1 MAIVQVL
8 VASILLASNALAAA
22 GSKNQTLYIL
32 TLLPYPYINP
42 LFDPSWVEGP
52 QVSLA
57 LEIAKEEI
65 NNQLA
70 ILPGYQIEL
79 IRGDC
84 GCEYVDR
91 AYEAIGSTA
100 YYPGVSKM
108 PIGIIGPGC
117 SSSSLSVS
125 SLTNREALS
134 LVNVH
139 SGGSPSLSDRT
150 NLPYSLGTLGSA
162 KSFSNLVIKLMHANN
177 WHRIGILFNELRE
190 FYSTTSQNLHDIIS
204 SDSTLSSY
212 LLPVYD
218 NTYIPL
224 SEIMQQGIRI
234 NVLFTPVRTTR
245 QVLCLALHRGVVY
258 PAYQWIVTSNTFE
271 DIAQNVNF
279 VFDNQVYNCSEAEM
293 RQTALNRVSFIN
305 YRLSHLNE
313 SAPSTYS
320 KHSFKEYDALFRNR
334 LQEHNVQN
342 NDNITYSIWTTYLYD
357 TFWAWAVVLDRVA
370 IREPNMDLTQFRYGN
385 TSLSN
390 MVLEEF
396 YRLDFEGVSGRIKFN
411 NNSGFLN
418 RVISVFQAKA
428 GNVTEIGYFDGVHF
442 IDKEDLDAIEGEF
455 ADEHFSIGPGVFAAL
470 LIVIVLELVVLIT
483 LHVLT
488 IKYRFSQSVKAS
500 SPKLSQLTF
509 IGCYLIIFTLFLYMF
524 RRYLLFDDYSSVF
537 LCNLT
542 WAWLLPISFTLAFGT
557 VAVRTWRLHR
567 IFTHYLNPGRFIA
580 DHYLMVFV
588 FILLGVDVLLGT
600 LWMAI
605 DPQQLVVK
613 NVTVYRGVANFEVF
627 VRSCSSNN
635 PYWSYALVF
644 GYRGVLIVVVLVLAF
659 LTRNIQ
665 NQSFSTKTLRVLVY
679 LSSFTLVG
687 GFVLYYLFMFYGS
700 PIPYTSFAILSLT
713 FHGLLLL
720 FIALIC
726 LPPLIPK
733 LREEFYKKFPH
744 LIKTCKVDFEIET
757 ETKSCVMEGSSRF
770 YI

>member
-1 MAIVQVL
+1 MAISVQVL
-8 VASILLASNALAAA
+8 VASILLASNGLAAA

-42 LFDPSWVEGP
+42 LFDPSWSEGP

-91 AYEAIGSTA
+91 AYEAIGSTT

-139 SGGSPSLSDRT
+139 GGGSPLLSDRT

-162 KSFSNLVIKLMHANN
+162 EAFANVTIELMRANN
-177 WHRIGILFNELRE
+177 WHRIGILFNEFRE
-190 FYSTTSQNLHDIIS
+190 FYSTTAQSLHDIIS
-204 SDSTLSSY
+204 SNATLSSY
-212 LLPVYD
+212 LSPVYD

-224 SEIMQQGIRI
+224 SDIIQQGIRI
-234 NVLFTPVRTTR
+234 NILFTPVRTTR
-245 QVLCLALHRGVVY
+245 QVLCLAFHRGVVY

-279 VFDNQVYNCSEAEM
+279 EFDNQVYNCSETEM
-293 RQTALNRVSFIN
+293 QQTALNRTSFLN
-305 YRLSHLNE
+305 YRLSHINE

-334 LQEHNVQN
+334 LQEHNFQN
-342 NDNITYSIWTTYLYD
+342 NANITYSIWTTYFYD
-357 TFWAWAVVLDRVA
+357 TLWAWAVVLDRLV
-370 IREPNMDLTQFRYGN
+370 IREPNMDLTQSRYGN

-390 MVLEEF
+390 MLLEEF
-396 YRLDFEGVSGRIKFN
+396 YCLNFEGVSGRIHFN

-418 RVISVFQAKA
+418 RVISVFQAKD
-428 GNVTEIGYFDGVHF
+428 GNVMEVDDVNFTGLESIDGKF
-442 IDKEDLDAIEGEF
+442 PDKEF
-455 ADEHFSIGPGVFAAL
+455 NIGPGVFAAL
-470 LIVIVLELVVLIT
+470 FVVTVLELVILIT

-500 SPKLSQLTF
+500 SPKLSQITF
-509 IGCYLIIFTLFLYMF
+509 IGCYLLILTLFLYIL
-524 RRYLLFDDYSSVF
+524 RSYLEYSTVF
-537 LCNLT
+537 LCNLI
-542 WAWLLPISFTLAFGT
+542 WAWLLPISFTLTFGT

-580 DHYLMVFV
+580 DHYLMAFV

-605 DPQQLVVK
+605 DPQQLVVR
-613 NVTVYRGVANFEVF
+613 NDTFYRGVAKFEVF

-635 PYWSYALVF
+635 PYWSYTLVF

-665 NQSFSTKTLRVLVY
+665 NQSFRTKTLRVLVY
-679 LSSFTLVG
+679 LSSLTLVV
-687 GFVLYYLFMFYGS
+687 GFVLYYLFLFYDSLLS
-700 PIPYTSFAILSLT
+700 PGPIAFILLT
-713 FHGLLLL
+713 FHGVLLL
-720 FIALIC
+720 FITLIC

-733 LREEFYKKFPH
+733 LREEFYKKFPQ
-744 LIKTCKVDFEIET
+744 LSKTQEIDFEIES
-757 ETKSCVMEGSSRF
+757 ESVVMEGSSRF

>member
-42 LFDPSWVEGP
+42 LFDPSWSEGP

-57 LEIAKEEI
+57 LEIAKEDI
-65 NNQLA
+65 NNQNA

-79 IRGDC
+79 IGGDC

-134 LVNVH
+134 FVTVH
-139 SGGSPSLSDRT
+139 GGGSPLLSDRI

-162 KSFSNLVIKLMHANN
+162 EAFANVTIELMRANN
-177 WHRIGILFNELRE
+177 WHRIGILFNEFRQ
-190 FYSTTSQNLHDIIS
+190 FYSSTAQSLHDIIS
-204 SDSTLSSY
+204 SNSTLSSY
-212 LLPVYD
+212 LSPVYD
-218 NTYIPL
+218 STYIPL
-224 SEIMQQGIRI
+224 SEIIQQGIRI
-234 NVLFTPVRTTR
+234 NILFTPVRTTR

-279 VFDNQVYNCSEAEM
+279 VFNNQVYNCSETEM

-305 YRLSHLNE
+305 YRLSHINE

-320 KHSFKEYDALFRNR
+320 KRSFKEYDALFRNR
-334 LQEHNVQN
+334 LQEHNLQN
-342 NDNITYSIWTTYLYD
+342 NANITYSVWTTYFYD
-357 TFWAWAVVLDRVA
+357 TLWAWAVVLDRVA

-385 TSLSN
+385 TSLSKL
-390 MVLEEF
+390 VLEEF
-396 YRLDFEGVSGRIKFN
+396 YGLDFEGVSGRIKFN
-411 NNSGFLN
+411 NDSGFLN
-418 RVISVFQAKA
+418 RVISVFQAKD
-428 GNVTEIGYFDGVHF
+428 GNVTEIAYFDGVHF
-442 IDKEDLDAIEGEF
+442 IVKEDLDAIEGEF
-455 ADEHFSIGPGVFAAL
+455 PDKNFNIGPGVFAAL
-470 LIVIVLELVVLIT
+470 FIVTVLELVILIT

-500 SPKLSQLTF
+500 SPKLSLLTF

-524 RRYLLFDDYSSVF
+524 RSYLLLDDYTTVF

-542 WAWLLPISFTLAFGT
+542 WAWLLPISFTLAYGT

-580 DHYLMVFV
+580 DHYLMAFV
-588 FILLGVDVLLGT
+588 FILLGVDVLFGT

-605 DPQQLVVK
+605 DPQQLAVK
-613 NVTVYRGVANFEVF
+613 NVTQDVTNFV
-627 VRSCSSNN
+627 VRTCRDNS
-635 PYWSYALVF
+635 YWSYALVF
-644 GYRGVLIVVVLVLAF
+644 GYRGVLIVIVLVLAF

-665 NQSFSTKTLRVLVY
+665 NQSFRTKTLRVLVY
-679 LSSFTLVG
+679 LSSLTLAV
-687 GFVLYYLFMFYGS
+687 GFVLFYLFLFYG
-700 PIPYTSFAILSLT
+700 PPLSHGPTVFLNLT
-713 FHGLLLL
+713 FHGVLLL
-720 FIALIC
+720 FITLIC

-744 LIKTCKVDFEIET
+744 LIKTREVDFEIET
-757 ETKSCVMEGSSRF
+757 DSESCVMEGSSRF

>member
-1 MAIVQVL
+1 M
-8 VASILLASNALAAA
+8 
-22 GSKNQTLYIL
+22 
-32 TLLPYPYINP
+32 
-42 LFDPSWVEGP
+42 
-52 QVSLA
+52 
-57 LEIAKEEI
+57 
-65 NNQLA
+65 
-70 ILPGYQIEL
+70 
-79 IRGDC
+79 
-84 GCEYVDR
+84 DR

-117 SSSSLSVS
+117 SSSSLLVS

-162 KSFSNLVIKLMHANN
+162 ESFSNLVIKLMHANN

-212 LLPVYD
+212 LSPVYD

-245 QVLCLALHRGVVY
+245 QVLCLAFHRGVVY
-258 PAYQWIVTSNTFE
+258 PAYQWIVTSNTFK

-279 VFDNQVYNCSEAEM
+279 EFDHQVYNCSEAEM

-305 YRLSHLNE
+305 YRLSHINE

-320 KHSFKEYDALFRNR
+320 KHSFKEYDALVRNR
-334 LQEHNVQN
+334 LQEHNLQN
-342 NDNITYSIWTTYLYD
+342 NDNIAYSIWTTYLYD
-357 TFWAWAVVLDRVA
+357 TLWAWAVVLDRVA

-385 TSLSN
+385 TLLSKL
-390 MVLEEF
+390 VLEEF
-396 YRLDFEGVSGRIKFN
+396 YRLDFEGVSGKIKFN
-411 NNSGFLN
+411 NDSGFLN
-418 RVISVFQAKA
+418 RVISVFQAKD
-428 GNVTEIGYFDGVHF
+428 GNVTEIAYFDGVHF
-442 IDKEDLDAIEGEF
+442 TDQEDLDAIEGEF
-455 ADEHFSIGPGVFAAL
+455 PDENFNIGPGVFAAL
-470 LIVIVLELVVLIT
+470 FIVTVLELVILIT

-500 SPKLSQLTF
+500 SPKLSLLTF
-509 IGCYLIIFTLFLYMF
+509 IGCYLIILTLFLYMF
-524 RRYLLFDDYSSVF
+524 RSYLLLDDYTSVF

-542 WAWLLPISFTLAFGT
+542 WAWLFPISFTLAYGT

-580 DHYLMVFV
+580 DHYLIAFVFV
-588 FILLGVDVLLGT
+588 LLGVDVLLGT

-605 DPQQLVVK
+605 DPQQLDVK
-613 NVTVYRGVANFEVF
+613 NVTVPQDVTNFV
-627 VRSCSSNN
+627 VRRCRDNS
-635 PYWSYALVF
+635 YWSYGLVF
-644 GYRGVLIVVVLVLAF
+644 GYRGVLIVIVLVLAF

-665 NQSFSTKTLRVLVY
+665 NQSFQTKTLRVLVY
-679 LSSFTLVG
+679 LSSLTLVV
-687 GFVLYYLFMFYGS
+687 GFVLFYLFLFYGS
-700 PIPYTSFAILSLT
+700 PLSHGPTVFLNLT
-713 FHGLLLL
+713 VHGVLLL
-720 FIALIC
+720 FITLIC

-733 LREEFYKKFPH
+733 LREEFYKKFPRF
-744 LIKTCKVDFEIET
+744 IKTHEVDFEIEI
-757 ETKSCVMEGSSRF
+757 KSEKRSGGGF
-770 YI
+770 

>member
-1 MAIVQVL
+1 MAISVQVL

-57 LEIAKEEI
+57 LEIAKEDI

-70 ILPGYQIEL
+70 TLPGYQIEL
-79 IRGDC
+79 IGGDC

-91 AYEAIGSTA
+91 AYEAIGSTT

-139 SGGSPSLSDRT
+139 GGGSPLLSDRI

-162 KSFSNLVIKLMHANN
+162 EAFANVTIKLMDMNN
-177 WHRIGILFNELRE
+177 WHRIGILFNEFRQ
-190 FYSTTSQNLHDIIS
+190 FYSSTAQSLHDIIS
-204 SDSTLSSY
+204 SNSTLSSY
-212 LLPVYD
+212 LSPVYD
-218 NTYIPL
+218 STYIPL

-234 NVLFTPVRTTR
+234 NILFTPVRTTR

-279 VFDNQVYNCSEAEM
+279 ELDHQVYNCSEAEM

-305 YRLSHLNE
+305 YRLSHINE

-320 KHSFKEYDALFRNR
+320 KHSFKEYDALFRKR
-334 LQEHNVQN
+334 LQEQN
-342 NDNITYSIWTTYLYD
+342 NTNITYSVWTTYFYD
-357 TFWAWAVVLDRVA
+357 TLWAWAVVLDRVST
-370 IREPNMDLTQFRYGN
+370 REPNMDLTQFRYGN
-385 TSLSN
+385 TSLSD

-396 YRLDFEGVSGRIKFN
+396 YGLNFEGVSGRIKFN
-411 NNSGFLN
+411 NDSGFLN
-418 RVISVFQAKA
+418 RVISVFQAKD
-428 GNVTEIGYFDGVHF
+428 GNVTEVGYFEGVHF
-442 IDKEDLDAIEGEF
+442 IVKEDLDAIEGEF
-455 ADEHFSIGPGVFAAL
+455 PNKNFNIGPGVFAVL
-470 LIVIVLELVVLIT
+470 FIVTVLELVILIT

-500 SPKLSQLTF
+500 SPKLSQITF
-509 IGCYLIIFTLFLYMF
+509 IGCYLLILTLFLYIF
-524 RRYLLFDDYSSVF
+524 RRYLLLDDYTSVF

-542 WAWLLPISFTLAFGT
+542 WAWLLPISFTLAYGT

-580 DHYLMVFV
+580 DHYLVAFV

-605 DPQQLVVK
+605 DPQQLDTKTVHQDVSNFVVRRCRD
-613 NVTVYRGVANFEVF
+613 N
-627 VRSCSSNN
+627 S
-635 PYWSYALVF
+635 YWSYGLVF
-644 GYRGVLIVVVLVLAF
+644 GYRGVLIVIVLVLTF

-665 NQSFSTKTLRVLVY
+665 NQSFRTKTLRVLVY
-679 LSSFTLVG
+679 LSSLTMVV
-687 GFVLYYLFMFYGS
+687 GFVLFYLFIFHGS
-700 PIPYTSFAILSLT
+700 PLSHGPTAFILLT
-713 FHGLLLL
+713 FHGVLLL

-744 LIKTCKVDFEIET
+744 LIKTQEVDFE
-757 ETKSCVMEGSSRF
+757 
-770 YI
+770 

>member
-1 MAIVQVL
+1 MIIIQMAISVQVL

-57 LEIAKEEI
+57 LEIAKEDI

-70 ILPGYQIEL
+70 TLPGYQIEL
-79 IRGDC
+79 IGGDC

-91 AYEAIGSTA
+91 AYEAIGSTT

-139 SGGSPSLSDRT
+139 GGGSPLLSDRI

-162 KSFSNLVIKLMHANN
+162 EAFANVTIKLMDMNN
-177 WHRIGILFNELRE
+177 WHRIGILFNEFRQ
-190 FYSTTSQNLHDIIS
+190 FYSSTAQSLHDIIS
-204 SDSTLSSY
+204 SNSTLSSY
-212 LLPVYD
+212 LSPVYD
-218 NTYIPL
+218 STYIPL

-234 NVLFTPVRTTR
+234 NILFTPVRTTR

-279 VFDNQVYNCSEAEM
+279 ELDHQVYNCSEAEM

-305 YRLSHLNE
+305 YRLSHINE

-320 KHSFKEYDALFRNR
+320 KHSFKEYDALFRKR
-334 LQEHNVQN
+334 LQEQN
-342 NDNITYSIWTTYLYD
+342 NTNITYSVWTTYFYD
-357 TFWAWAVVLDRVA
+357 TLWAWAVVLDRVST
-370 IREPNMDLTQFRYGN
+370 REPNMDLTQFRYGN
-385 TSLSN
+385 TSLSD

-396 YRLDFEGVSGRIKFN
+396 YGLNFEGVSGRIKFN
-411 NNSGFLN
+411 NDSGFLN
-418 RVISVFQAKA
+418 RVISVFQAKD
-428 GNVTEIGYFDGVHF
+428 GNVTEVGYFEGVHF
-442 IDKEDLDAIEGEF
+442 IVKEDLDAIEGEF
-455 ADEHFSIGPGVFAAL
+455 PNKNFNIGPGVFAVL
-470 LIVIVLELVVLIT
+470 FIVTVLELVILIT

-500 SPKLSQLTF
+500 SPKLSQITF
-509 IGCYLIIFTLFLYMF
+509 IGCYLLILTLFLYIF
-524 RRYLLFDDYSSVF
+524 RRYLLLDDYTSVF

-542 WAWLLPISFTLAFGT
+542 WAWLLPISFTLAYGT

-580 DHYLMVFV
+580 DHYLVAFV

-605 DPQQLVVK
+605 DPQQLDTKTVHQDVSNFVVRRCRD
-613 NVTVYRGVANFEVF
+613 N
-627 VRSCSSNN
+627 S
-635 PYWSYALVF
+635 YWSYGLVF
-644 GYRGVLIVVVLVLAF
+644 GYRGVLIVIVLVLTF

-665 NQSFSTKTLRVLVY
+665 NQSFRTKTLRVLVY
-679 LSSFTLVG
+679 LSSLTMVV
-687 GFVLYYLFMFYGS
+687 GFVLFYLFIFHGS
-700 PIPYTSFAILSLT
+700 PLSHGPTAFILLT
-713 FHGLLLL
+713 FHGVLLL

-744 LIKTCKVDFEIET
+744 LIKTQEVDFE
-757 ETKSCVMEGSSRF
+757 
-770 YI
+770 